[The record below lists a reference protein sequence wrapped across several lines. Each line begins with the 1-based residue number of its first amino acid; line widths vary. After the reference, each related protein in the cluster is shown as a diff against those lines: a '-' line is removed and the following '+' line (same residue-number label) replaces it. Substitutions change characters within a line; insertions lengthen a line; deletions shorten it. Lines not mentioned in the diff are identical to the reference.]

1 MFKLTSYL
9 CAPSS
14 LFWKF
19 ARQNLPVVSC
29 LKKMAFTDN
38 QQKFVSRSTSGLYKL
53 HDWLSKLRESKVAIW
68 VKRNFC
74 SNLKSRIL
82 QLLFPSK
89 ISASNL
95 LASQSLRLLYVY
107 TLPILSL
114 YVYNKIPFDIFKTF
128 LKSLRVSSLLYA
140 SNKSYSQGRCDIEF
154 LIT

>member
-1 MFKLTSYL
+1 MHRVLSFLKICESKSPGSIMPEKNGFYWQS
-9 CAPSS
+9 AEI
-14 LFWKF
+14 
-19 ARQNLPVVSC
+19 RLPFH
-29 LKKMAFTDN
+29 L
-38 QQKFVSRSTSGLYKL
+38 GLYKL